1 MRKVARGLAVL
12 RRLATCGSSPFARVH
27 AGRGLDFRLLMQVFK
42 NKAPSACAGR
52 AFFGGWWGQRLP
64 NFGENTSIKKPH

>member
-52 AFFGGWWGQRLP
+52 AFFWRLV
-64 NFGENTSIKKPH
+64 EAASTEIWREYLY